1 VSHTS
6 TIYVL
11 HFTPP
16 YVAPI
21 GDTGRV
27 KVAGHYVGSCAGD
40 PEERLAVHLSGAGS
54 PLVRAAVAAGCVVT
68 IAATMPGGRQEERRL
83 KAVRHHAR
91 WCPLCRAR
99 PLTAPPRARTPRATP
114 A

>member
-1 VSHTS
+1 MSRTS

-11 HFTPP
+11 HFDPP

-27 KVAGHYVGSCAGD
+27 KTAGHYVGSCAGD

-54 PLVRAAVAAGCVVT
+54 PLVRAAVAAGCTVT
-68 IAATMPGGRQEERRL
+68 IAATMPGNKRDERRL
-83 KAVRHHAR
+83 KSVRHHAR
-91 WCPLCRAR
+91 WCPLCRPE
-99 PLTAPPRARTPRATP
+99 PLTRPPRARALAARVA
-114 A
+114 